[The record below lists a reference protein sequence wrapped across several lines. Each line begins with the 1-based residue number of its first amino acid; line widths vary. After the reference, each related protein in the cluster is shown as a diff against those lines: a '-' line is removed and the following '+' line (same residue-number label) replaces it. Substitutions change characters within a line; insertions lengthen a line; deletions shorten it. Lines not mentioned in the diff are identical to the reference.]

1 MRVPGLSP
9 TSPLLTNAPT
19 RPIPTLR
26 ALFENRFV
34 KEGSLLLLGYIVYM
48 SLRPVFLED
57 LEAVGRTN
65 ALKVIDIEKSLGIY
79 WEPALQSRLLS
90 EASWIVTFFNW
101 AYSLGFLPII
111 VPGALALLCLRYD
124 SFVYFRRVFLISYV
138 VTWVLWL
145 TLPVTPPRLMIEE
158 GFIDSIEVMGPAF
171 YNSKESIAYYNQ
183 HSAMP
188 SMHFGWTL
196 LFSIMLLRTGS
207 LALRLFGAIFPIVA
221 FAAIVITANHFFL
234 DAVVGGGIIGVA
246 FALYHLAHRP
256 RGAASLHSSGSTLI
270 SLTAIM
276 IS

>member
-1 MRVPGLSP
+1 MRVPSLSP
-9 TSPLLTNAPT
+9 TSPLLTNVPT
-19 RPIPTLR
+19 RPILTLR

-34 KEGSLLLLGYIVYM
+34 KEGSLLVLGYIVYM
-48 SLRPVFLED
+48 SLRHVFLEEV
-57 LEAVGRTN
+57 EAVGRTN
-65 ALKVIDIEKSLGIY
+65 ALKVIDIEKFLGIY

-138 VTWVLWL
+138 ITWVLWL
-145 TLPVTPPRLMIEE
+145 TLPVTPPRLMLEE

-171 YNSKESIAYYNQ
+171 YNSKQSIAYYNQ

-196 LFSIMLLRTGS
+196 LFSIMFLRTGS
-207 LALRLFGAIFPIVA
+207 RALRLFGIVFPIVA
-221 FAAIVITANHFFL
+221 FAAIVVTANHFFL
-234 DAVVGGGIIGVA
+234 DAVVGGGIIGLA
-246 FALYHLAHRP
+246 FAIYHLAARSPKP
-256 RGAASLHSSGSTLI
+256 RASSARSSTVIAQSDII
-270 SLTAIM
+270 S
-276 IS
+276 S

>member
-48 SLRPVFLED
+48 SLRPVFPED
-57 LEAVGRTN
+57 LEAVARTN
-65 ALKVIDIEKSLGIY
+65 ALKVIDIERSLGIY

-158 GFIDSIEVMGPAF
+158 GFMDSIEVMGPAF

-196 LFSIMLLRTGS
+196 LFSIMLLKTGS
-207 LALRLFGAIFPIVA
+207 RALRLFGAIFPIVA

-246 FALYHLAHRP
+246 FAIYHLAHRP
-256 RGAASLHSSGSTLI
+256 PKPRASSTRSSTVLAQSDII
-270 SLTAIM
+270 S
-276 IS
+276 S

>member
-9 TSPLLTNAPT
+9 TSPLFASAPT
-19 RPIPTLR
+19 RPILTLR

-34 KEGSLLLLGYIVYM
+34 KEGSLLVLGYIVYM
-48 SLRPVFLED
+48 SLRHVFLEEV
-57 LEAVGRTN
+57 EAVGRTN
-65 ALKVIDIEKSLGIY
+65 ALKVIDIEKFLGIY

-138 VTWVLWL
+138 ITWVLWL
-145 TLPVTPPRLMIEE
+145 TLPVTPPRLMFEE
-158 GFIDSIEVMGPAF
+158 GFMDSIEVMGPAF
-171 YNSKESIAYYNQ
+171 YNSKQSIAYYNQ

-196 LFSIMLLRTGS
+196 LFSIMLLKTGS
-207 LALRLFGAIFPIVA
+207 RVLRLFGVVFPIVA

-234 DAVVGGGIIGVA
+234 DAVVGGGIIGLA
-246 FALYHLAHRP
+246 FAIYHLAIRSLKP
-256 RGAASLHSSGSTLI
+256 RTSSTPSSTVIAQSDII
-270 SLTAIM
+270 S
-276 IS
+276 S

>member
-34 KEGSLLLLGYIVYM
+34 KEGSLLVLGYIVYM
-48 SLRPVFLED
+48 SLRHVFLED
-57 LEAVGRTN
+57 VEAVGRTN
-65 ALKVIDIEKSLGIY
+65 ALKVIDIEKFLGIY
-79 WEPALQSRLLS
+79 WEPELQSRLLS
-90 EASWIVTFFNW
+90 EASWVVTFFNW
-101 AYSLGFLPII
+101 AYSLGFLPVI

-138 VTWVLWL
+138 ITWVLWL

-158 GFIDSIEVMGPAF
+158 GFMDSIEVMGPAF
-171 YNSKESIAYYNQ
+171 YNSKQSIAYYNQ

-196 LFSIMLLRTGS
+196 LFSIMLLKTGS
-207 LALRLFGAIFPIVA
+207 RVLRLFGVVFPIVA

-234 DAVVGGGIIGVA
+234 DAVVGGGIIGLA
-246 FALYHLAHRP
+246 FAIYHLAIRSPKP
-256 RGAASLHSSGSTLI
+256 RTSSTPSSTVIAHSDII
-270 SLTAIM
+270 S
-276 IS
+276 S

>member
-9 TSPLLTNAPT
+9 TSPLFASAPT
-19 RPIPTLR
+19 RPILTLR

-34 KEGSLLLLGYIVYM
+34 KEGSLLVLGYIVYM
-48 SLRPVFLED
+48 SLRHVFLEEV
-57 LEAVGRTN
+57 EAVGRTN
-65 ALKVIDIEKSLGIY
+65 ALKVIDIEKFLGIY

-138 VTWVLWL
+138 ITWVLWL
-145 TLPVTPPRLMIEE
+145 TLPVTPPRLIFEE
-158 GFIDSIEVMGPAF
+158 GFMDSIEVMGPAF
-171 YNSKESIAYYNQ
+171 YNSKQSIAYYNQ

-196 LFSIMLLRTGS
+196 LFSIMLLKTGS
-207 LALRLFGAIFPIVA
+207 RVLRLFGVVFPIVA

-234 DAVVGGGIIGVA
+234 DAVVGGGIIGLA
-246 FALYHLAHRP
+246 FAIYHLAIRSLKP
-256 RGAASLHSSGSTLI
+256 RTSSTPSSTVI
-270 SLTAIM
+270 AQSDI
-276 IS
+276 I

>member
-9 TSPLLTNAPT
+9 TSPLFTNAPT
-19 RPIPTLR
+19 RPILTLR

-34 KEGSLLLLGYIVYM
+34 KEGSLLVLGYIVYM
-48 SLRPVFLED
+48 SLRHVFLEEV
-57 LEAVGRTN
+57 EAVGRTN
-65 ALKVIDIEKSLGIY
+65 ALKVIDIEKFLGIY

-90 EASWIVTFFNW
+90 EASWVVTFFNW

-138 VTWVLWL
+138 ITWVLWL

-158 GFIDSIEVMGPAF
+158 GFMDSIEVMGPAF
-171 YNSKESIAYYNQ
+171 YNSKQSIAYYNQ

-196 LFSIMLLRTGS
+196 LFSIMLLKTGS
-207 LALRLFGAIFPIVA
+207 RALRLFGVVFPIVA
-221 FAAIVITANHFFL
+221 FAAIVVTANHFFL
-234 DAVVGGGIIGVA
+234 DAVVGGGIIGLA
-246 FALYHLAHRP
+246 FAIYHLATRSPKP
-256 RGAASLHSSGSTLI
+256 RTSTTRSSTVIAQSDII
-270 SLTAIM
+270 S
-276 IS
+276 S